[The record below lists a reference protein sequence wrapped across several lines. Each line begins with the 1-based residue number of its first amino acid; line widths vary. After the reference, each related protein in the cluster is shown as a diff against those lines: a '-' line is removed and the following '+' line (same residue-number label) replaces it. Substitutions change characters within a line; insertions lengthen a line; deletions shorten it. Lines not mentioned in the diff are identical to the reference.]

1 MQYSKPMIDLIL
13 ELRRRVPSN
22 LKPGI
27 KLANPEVL
35 DELIDHYPESSD
47 NVTRALIKE
56 LLTMAGGDWLQRLE
70 SGRAAT
76 PKTRVKIY
84 RGQVSLE
91 QAPPEENS
99 EAPGKSHTKTRIYR
113 GQVIHD

>member
-1 MQYSKPMIDLIL
+1 MQYSKPMIDIIL
-13 ELRRRVPSN
+13 ELRRRVPSE

-35 DELIDHYPESSD
+35 DELIEHYPASSD

-56 LLTMAGGDWLQRLE
+56 LLMMAGDNWLNRLDKP
-70 SGRAAT
+70 AAIEQAK
-76 PKTRVKIY
+76 PQVKVY

-91 QAPPEENS
+91 EPKPEPS
-99 EAPGKSHTKTRIYR
+99 STSGRKTRVYR
-113 GQVIHD
+113 GQVITY